1 MRNGDNN
8 LLILTLYIIGITYT
22 INQMV
27 ESIAEQVKLEFKKA
41 SVEEQLQTQN
51 LKDKIGIS
59 FGGLANTFDIEKP
72 KSLSI
77 NIENKSED
85 LAIYVDWDNCA
96 FEEFDGT
103 SKRVIRMSPDITRD
117 LGVFQT
123 PSLIVPK
130 KTLKESVSSE
140 SVFQFDKLS
149 GTYTATKNSVANV
162 LKWKTSP
169 IRAQRIEFNKFM
181 SRKRNF
187 EFSLDL
193 VFRLAETNVGVAQ
206 GTNAPPLC
214 IIKCPFTVRKLPWT
228 YALPWNKRR

>member
-27 ESIAEQVKLEFKKA
+27 ESIAEQVKIEFNKA
-41 SVEEQLQTQN
+41 SVEEQLQAQN

-59 FGGLANTFDIEKP
+59 FGGLAGTFDIEKP
-72 KSLSI
+72 QSLSI

-117 LGVFQT
+117 LGVFQS

-140 SVFQFDKLS
+140 SVFQLDQISK
-149 GTYTATKNSVANV
+149 TYTATKNSIANV
-162 LKWKTSP
+162 LKWKKALL
-169 IRAQRIEFNKFM
+169 RHKEL
-181 SRKRNF
+181 
-187 EFSLDL
+187 SL
-193 VFRLAETNVGVAQ
+193 TN
-206 GTNAPPLC
+206 L
-214 IIKCPFTVRKLPWT
+214 
-228 YALPWNKRR
+228 

>member
-1 MRNGDNN
+1 MRTGDNN
-8 LLILTLYIIGITYT
+8 LVILTLYIIGITYT
-22 INQMV
+22 FNQMV
-27 ESIAEQVKLEFKKA
+27 ESIDEQIKIDFKKA
-41 SVEEQLQTQN
+41 SVDQQLKEQN
-51 LKDKIGIS
+51 LQDTIGIS
-59 FGGLANTFDIEKP
+59 FGGLAGTFPIEKP
-72 KSLSI
+72 QSLSI
-77 NIENKSED
+77 NIENKSSD

-117 LGVFQT
+117 LAVLQT
-123 PSLIVPK
+123 PSLIVPG

-140 SVFQFDKLS
+140 SVFQLDTITR
-149 GTYTATKNSVANV
+149 TYTATKNSVANV

-169 IRAQRIEFNKFM
+169 LKAQKKQFNEFIT
-181 SRKRNF
+181 RKRTF

-206 GTNAPPLC
+206 GKNIPPLC
-214 IIKCPFTVRKLPWT
+214 IVKCPFTVRKLPWT

>member
-1 MRNGDNN
+1 MRTGDNN

-22 INQMV
+22 FNQMV
-27 ESIAEQVKLEFKKA
+27 ESIDEQVKLEFKKA
-41 SVEEQLQTQN
+41 SVDEQLKEQN
-51 LKDKIGIS
+51 LQNMIGIS
-59 FGGLANTFDIEKP
+59 FGGLAGTFSIEKP
-72 KSLSI
+72 QSLSI
-77 NIENKSED
+77 NIENKSSD

-117 LGVFQT
+117 LAVLQT
-123 PSLIVPK
+123 PSLIVPG
-130 KTLKESVSSE
+130 KTLRESVSSE
-140 SVFQFDKLS
+140 SVFQLDTITR
-149 GTYTATKNSVANV
+149 TYTATKNSVANV

-169 IRAQRIEFNKFM
+169 VRAQKKQFNEFI
-181 SRKRNF
+181 SRKRIF

-206 GTNAPPLC
+206 GKNVPPLC
-214 IIKCPFTVRKLPWT
+214 IVKCPFTVRKLPWT